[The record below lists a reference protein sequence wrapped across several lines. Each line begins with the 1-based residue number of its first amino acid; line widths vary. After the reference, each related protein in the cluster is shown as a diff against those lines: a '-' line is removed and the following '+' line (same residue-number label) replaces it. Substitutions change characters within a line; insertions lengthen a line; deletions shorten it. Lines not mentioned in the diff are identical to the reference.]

1 MIKISKVDKHDDTV
15 KIFYEYTGDRIN
27 FNSYIELTENEYNV
41 STRGDYNKA
50 EDIVYHLLIREF
62 NWILSRDRTI

>member
-1 MIKISKVDKHDDTV
+1 MIQVTKVDKHDDTV

-27 FNSYIELTENEYNV
+27 FNSYVELTENEYNV
-41 STRGDYNKA
+41 STRGDYSKD